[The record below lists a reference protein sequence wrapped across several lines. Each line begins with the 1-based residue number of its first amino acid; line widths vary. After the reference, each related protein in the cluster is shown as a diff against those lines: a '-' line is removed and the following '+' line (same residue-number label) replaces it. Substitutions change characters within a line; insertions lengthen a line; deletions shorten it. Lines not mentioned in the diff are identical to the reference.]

1 MCNWIILFPFMIRP
15 MGRPAKTD
23 APAYGKFL
31 ADLRTASGLS
41 QQQVAEKV
49 GVRQSTVA
57 TWERSPRPPKGDLLP
72 GLAKVLGVDLQTL
85 IQCDELKT
93 TTIRRGPI
101 SRFEKLVEEATKLPR
116 RRQQRI
122 ADTLE
127 ALIAQ
132 EAKAS

>member
-1 MCNWIILFPFMIRP
+1 MIHP
-15 MGRPAKTD
+15 MGRPAKSD

-41 QQQVAEKV
+41 QQQVAETV

-72 GLAKVLGVDLQTL
+72 GLAKALGVDLQTL

-93 TTIRRGPI
+93 VTAKRGPI
-101 SRFEKLVEEATKLPR
+101 SRFEKLVEEASKLPR

-122 ADTLE
+122 VDTLE

>member
-1 MCNWIILFPFMIRP
+1 MIHR
-15 MGRPAKTD
+15 MGRPAKSE
-23 APAYGKFL
+23 APAYGKHL
-31 ADLRTASGLS
+31 ADLRTTAGLS
-41 QQQVAEKV
+41 QQQVAEAV

-57 TWERSPRPPKGDLLP
+57 TWERSPRPPKGDVLP
-72 GLAKVLGVDLQTL
+72 ALAKTLGVDLQSL
-85 IQCDELKT
+85 IQCDEIKT
-93 TTIRRGPI
+93 AAGRRGPT

-132 EAKAS
+132 EAKTS